1 MGIQRGEALG
11 RNRRFMAASQATI
24 GTRPTFAATD
34 SFIALGHSIVPSE
47 ERIKRRNPQ
56 SSRSLRERYVGS
68 RSAEVTIVCEHLP
81 RGGATPPDYGVLLTA
96 GLGVQTVGGSDVTYS
111 LSNTQTLPFVWFEV
125 DAGLNTSTT
134 AEYKEAA
141 DGFVVEQVKISISKD
156 DIPKIEFS
164 GPCHNFVQTGR
175 AVAENLSGGETDI
188 PLATNEHSRFFAVN
202 SVVGIG
208 TSTNTGAG
216 HRVTAVDHTAGEL
229 TVTPAVAAG
238 AQTAP
243 AVWPISLWTEAQT
256 GGSPTP
262 HVVIAVDL
270 GADTG
275 AWVDALEITVK
286 NNITQR
292 RIIGNPWPADSTPG
306 FRDVDG
312 TVTIS
317 ATRNDIQK
325 ILNSSHHN
333 IANVSTFDIVVTIG
347 ESGQAGSILSLDN
360 CELDWSGISWP
371 EDGTVGTAT
380 IPFTCKSDSATAES
394 EVSWVWQTLP

>member
-1 MGIQRGEALG
+1 
-11 RNRRFMAASQATI
+11 MAASQATI
-24 GTRPTFAATD
+24 GTRPTLAATD

-141 DGFVVEQVKISISKD
+141 DGFVVEQTKISISKD

-164 GPCHNFVQTGR
+164 GPCHSFVQTGR

-216 HRVTAVDHTAGEL
+216 HLVTAVDHATGEL

-243 AVWPISLWTEAQT
+243 VVYPISLWAEAQT

-292 RIIGNPWPADSTPG
+292 RIVGSPWPADSTPG

-317 ATRNDIQK
+317 ATRNDLQK

-333 IANVSTFDIVVTIG
+333 IATVSTFDIVVTIG
-347 ESGQAGSILSLDN
+347 ESGASGSILTLNDA
-360 CELDWSGISWP
+360 ELDWTGVSFP

-380 IPFTCKSDSATAES
+380 VPFTAKASTATAED
-394 EVSWVWQTLP
+394 EFTWVWQTLP